1 MKSFFYKYNLRV
13 DAGAHINSTFE
24 KFQCLQNETIKGE
37 ITEPVFL
44 NVYGA
49 QESIPRNEFRQ
60 PM

>member
-1 MKSFFYKYNLRV
+1 MPEEGIDPLP
-13 DAGAHINSTFE
+13 INT
-24 KFQCLQNETIKGE
+24 GE
-37 ITEPVFL
+37 PEPVFL